1 MTEKSI
7 YDIRRENLNI
17 LIDVYGS
24 IARINQLTGRPRTDA
39 SLSQIRNQTVN
50 TVNHNVRRMGKNLAR
65 SLEKQLR
72 LGEGW
77 FDVEHPDGNSV
88 AVINVP
94 FGQDDDDGTIK
105 ISPIEKPV
113 GTGGSSPLNPK
124 KDFIEMGNR
133 FFDKIIGAPG
143 GATHDPSGLR
153 FHEADSDAFAEI
165 PRDTI
170 LIVDTNV
177 RQFTKPG
184 FYLIR
189 VNGNDLLVKIRQ
201 GIDGQ
206 FLISADDSLH
216 EEKPSLDGVAIV
228 GQAIYGWKGFRL

>member
-1 MTEKSI
+1 MTF
-7 YDIRRENLNI
+7 
-17 LIDVYGS
+17 DVKT
-24 IARINQLTGRPRTDA
+24 NQLTGRPRTDS

-113 GTGGSSPLNPK
+113 GTGGS
-124 KDFIEMGNR
+124 
-133 FFDKIIGAPG
+133 
-143 GATHDPSGLR
+143 
-153 FHEADSDAFAEI
+153 
-165 PRDTI
+165 
-170 LIVDTNV
+170 
-177 RQFTKPG
+177 
-184 FYLIR
+184 
-189 VNGNDLLVKIRQ
+189 
-201 GIDGQ
+201 
-206 FLISADDSLH
+206 
-216 EEKPSLDGVAIV
+216 
-228 GQAIYGWKGFRL
+228 